1 MSQLT
6 EEEFLE
12 ITNLHNPKKFSKNIE
27 VMVREQ
33 EIRYI
38 DAIMEYCSEHNIDN
52 DIIPKLLTRQLKDKI
67 QAEAVQFNFLPKVGL
82 LPV

>member
-1 MSQLT
+1 MSRLT

-27 VMVREQ
+27 IMVREQ

-38 DAIMEYCSEHNIDN
+38 DAVMEYCSDHNIDN
-52 DIIPKLLTRQLKDKI
+52 EIIPKLLTRQLKEKI
-67 QAEAVQFNFLPKVGL
+67 QAEAVQYNFLPKVGL

>member
-27 VMVREQ
+27 IIVSEQ
-33 EIRYI
+33 GLRYI

-67 QAEAVQFNFLPKVGL
+67 QVEAMEYNFLPKIGL

>member
-27 VMVREQ
+27 VIVREQ
-33 EIRYI
+33 GLRYI

>member
-27 VMVREQ
+27 VMVREFN
-33 EIRYI
+33 IRYI
-38 DAIMEYCSEHNIDN
+38 DAVIEYCIKHDIDN
-52 DIIPKLLTRQLKDKI
+52 EIIPKLLTRQLKDKI
-67 QAEAVQFNFLPKVGL
+67 QVEAMEYNFLPKIGL

>member
-1 MSQLT
+1 MTQLT

-27 VMVREQ
+27 IMVREQ
-33 EIRYI
+33 GFRYI

-52 DIIPKLLTRQLKDKI
+52 DIIPKLITRQLKDKV
-67 QAEAVQFNFLPKVGL
+67 QAEAVQYNFLPKVGL
-82 LPV
+82 LPI